1 MLELEKIKKIT
12 HLILDVDGTLTDS
25 GIIYDDHGN
34 ELKKFS
40 TRDYAGVYAAHFI
53 GLKVLIITGR
63 ECPATERRAKEMKI
77 DELHQNVKNKVGF
90 IEKYM
95 SEHNIVP
102 ENLAYIG
109 DDLND
114 YGAMKRFAGFKA
126 CPEDAAPA
134 VKEICDY
141 VSPFKGGTGVVQ
153 DVMRYVL
160 KELGRWDEFMESEVE
175 AGY

>member
-1 MLELEKIKKIT
+1 MSYLKDIKY
-12 HLILDVDGTLTDS
+12 LILDVDGVLTDT
-25 GIIYDDHGN
+25 GLYFDNNGN

-40 TRDYAGVYAAHFI
+40 TRDYAGVFAAHFI

-63 ECPATERRAKEMKI
+63 ECPATERRANEMKI

-95 SEHNIVP
+95 VEHNITS

-114 YGAMKRFAGFKA
+114 YGAMKHFAGFKA
-126 CPEDAAPA
+126 CPSDAAPE

-160 KELGRWDEFMESEVE
+160 KELGRWDGFMESEVE